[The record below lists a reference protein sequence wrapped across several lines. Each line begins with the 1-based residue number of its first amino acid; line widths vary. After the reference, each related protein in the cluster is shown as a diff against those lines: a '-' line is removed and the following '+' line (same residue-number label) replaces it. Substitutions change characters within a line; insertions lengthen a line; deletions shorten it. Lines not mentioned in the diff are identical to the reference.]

1 MSFPRIGSADPSLP
15 RVGTHGQAWAPLEGA
30 EVAVAVQGK
39 GGSAVTSYLL
49 VELGLK
55 VLLSPGLGHP
65 KQGNFQYVLPALA
78 AVGFWSGRAHEA
90 ALPQNLSVLWRSVI
104 LSL

>member
-1 MSFPRIGSADPSLP
+1 MSFRRISSANPSLP
-15 RVGTHGQAWAPLEGA
+15 RVGTHGQDWAQLEGA
-30 EVAVAVQGK
+30 EVAVAVQGR
-39 GGSAVTSYLL
+39 GGSAVTSHLL

-78 AVGFWSGRAHEA
+78 GAGFWSGKAHEA
-90 ALPQNLSVLWRSVI
+90 ALPQNLSVL
-104 LSL
+104 